1 MTGIMADKELIEAVG
16 KYIDKY
22 YEPDKDDIK
31 MDEEMK
37 SIFDKITNFRKKRK
51 KEKQTNAVKD
61 VQVYYDSDMPDSQEF
76 DAASMKKTKITKGMS
91 SSMATMG
98 RLSRRS

>member
-1 MTGIMADKELIEAVG
+1 MGTIEELKQRDKLRSVG
-16 KYIDKY
+16 
-22 YEPDKDDIK
+22 
-31 MDEEMK
+31 
-37 SIFDKITNFRKKRK
+37 FARNV

-61 VQVYYDSDMPDSQEF
+61 VQVYYDSDIPDSQEF
-76 DAASMKKTKITKGMS
+76 DAASMKKTKITKEMS